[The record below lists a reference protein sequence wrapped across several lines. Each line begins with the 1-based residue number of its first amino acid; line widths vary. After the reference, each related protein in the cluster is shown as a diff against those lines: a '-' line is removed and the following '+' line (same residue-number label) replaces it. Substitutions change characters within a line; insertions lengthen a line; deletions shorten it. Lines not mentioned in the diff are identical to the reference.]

1 MENQL
6 VARFIQRLPSVKVIA
21 CIDAGA
27 SKIAFQ
33 LFTKEGEV
41 IPISKDLLFLPAL
54 RGKAG
59 NLTNL
64 KKEAVLEHFQEM
76 FQSAQALGSSLQELF
91 PEILLVCGA
100 AGTGTANAREDFI
113 TILCRLGF
121 QRENILLCS
130 DADLLLQLTGEEGAV
145 LICGTGAI
153 CLGKKGSQ
161 IQRCGGLGRF
171 LGDEGSGHYIGLQ
184 ALKAVLAYEYGW
196 GETTSLSKALYKHF
210 QKESLMFLISSVNKA
225 EISATE
231 IASLAVYVLEEAE
244 KEDVISMEILKD
256 ASAHLAKLLLTVLTK
271 LDLQEPKAYL
281 YGGIFKSA
289 YFYNL
294 IEQKILEENYNN
306 LSLVNLQDSEV
317 TTLVIKQVLSKNFS
331 LDPSM

>member
-6 VARFIQRLPSVKVIA
+6 ADRFMQRLPNVKAIA

-54 RGKAG
+54 KGKAG

-64 KKEAVLEHFQEM
+64 KKEVVLEHFHEM
-76 FQSAQALGSSLQELF
+76 FQSAQALGSSLQDLF

-100 AGTGTANAREDFI
+100 AGVGTVNAREEFKN
-113 TILCRLGF
+113 ILYGLGF
-121 QRENILLCS
+121 QRENILLCT
-130 DADLLLQLTGEEGAV
+130 DADLLLELAGEEGAI
-145 LICGTGAI
+145 LICGTGSI

-171 LGDEGSGHYIGLQ
+171 LGDEGSGHYIGMQ
-184 ALKAVLAYEYGW
+184 ALKAVLAFEYGW
-196 GETTSLSKALYKHF
+196 GENTSLSNALYKHF
-210 QKESLMFLISSVNKA
+210 QKESLTFLISSVNKG
-225 EISATE
+225 EISAAE
-231 IASLAVYVLEEAE
+231 IAALAVYVLEEAE
-244 KEDVISMEILKD
+244 KKDPISIQILND
-256 ASAHLAKLLLTVLTK
+256 ASSHLAKLLLTVLTK
-271 LDLQEPKAYL
+271 FDLQDPKAYL

-294 IEQKILEENYNN
+294 IEEKIIEKNYKN

-317 TTLVIKQVLSKNFS
+317 TTLVIKQFFSKNVS
-331 LDPSM
+331 LDPTV